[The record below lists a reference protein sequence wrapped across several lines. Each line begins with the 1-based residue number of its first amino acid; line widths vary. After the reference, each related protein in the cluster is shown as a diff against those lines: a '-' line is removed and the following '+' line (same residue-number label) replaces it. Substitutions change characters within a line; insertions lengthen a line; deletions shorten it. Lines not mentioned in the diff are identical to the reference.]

1 MTPESDDQSH
11 ESTDDGLKAT
21 SRITW
26 AEAYGC
32 DDPRETLD
40 RYNAT
45 REQQGWISI
54 ARAFESRLRITRFVP
69 DSLRPEISPAN
80 LAPATIFLLA
90 ATNERPAGRI
100 GHVSAELAVSSF
112 GSTTVEMPGKRLAGG
127 QLVADEVT
135 KSLLKVVR
143 FLAPDATAPSFQIVI
158 PREGVGDSHALA
170 CGLAGMLAML
180 GTGSRVGVAA
190 TGGFDVVDRR
200 FVPVPASSL
209 RSKLEVAR
217 RWGVQR
223 LLVVEGQSFEGV
235 PDFPDRSGDSLG
247 RSWSGI
253 EIIEVPSDPAAL
265 PVQVA
270 EHVALN
276 PPYAVLRQA
285 LGLYDF
291 NVARRLET
299 TLDAVFEATAPFIP
313 DLIQSEIALPAGDV
327 DRRDASESDSEAPR
341 KQSLSGVTDPILIL
355 MAADIR
361 SRKCLHEGRSA
372 EAAAWLEIARRHR
385 LQGDLPE
392 GVIGDYLQYEQAA
405 HRAIVAVDQ
414 GDLRDSESAGGV
426 HAELDELISD
436 LDQRWCTKHQA
447 MQQIF
452 LQNTRS
458 RRLLYVARLTG
469 REDLRKRALHDCLSG
484 RPRWQELLED
494 HAAQNLKL
502 GNTTIRRQENFW
514 IEHLVTEASMIEPAA
529 FGTGSWHPSVSSITG
544 LEEARGVWTESAA
557 FEVRDLSSYDLLA
570 LVQWRWLTQAVDRH
584 ELETIR
590 IRLLDMVKALPAQAT
605 AGHPICSVAEWLLRI
620 DASGMLDRTS
630 LHHLLA
636 DALVPHLDKSPE
648 GPEVGMPSIDRLSGS
663 IQRVLA
669 LRTAAVLDQEEV
681 SISTKKMDTPSW
693 LSSIRAV
700 ARPDSLQSLFDEVRS
715 EPSLVV
721 ARCPY

>member
-1 MTPESDDQSH
+1 MTPELDDRSH
-11 ESTDDGLKAT
+11 EPTDDGPKAT

-26 AEAYGC
+26 AKAYGC
-32 DDPRETLD
+32 DDPRETLE
-40 RYNAT
+40 RYNAA
-45 REQQGWISI
+45 REEQGWISI
-54 ARAFESRLRITRFVP
+54 ARAFESRLRIPRFVP
-69 DSLRPEISPAN
+69 DSLRPEIIAAN

-90 ATNERPAGRI
+90 ATNEDPPGRI

-127 QLVADEVT
+127 QIVADEVT

-190 TGGFDVVDRR
+190 TGGFDVIKRR

-209 RSKLEVAR
+209 RSKLEAAH

-223 LLVVEGQSFEGV
+223 LFVVEGQSFEGV
-235 PDFPDRSGDSLG
+235 PDFPDRSGHSLG
-247 RSWSGI
+247 ISWSGI

-276 PPYAVLRQA
+276 PPHAALRHA

-291 NVARRLET
+291 NVARLLET

-313 DLIQSEIALPAGDV
+313 DSIRDEMALLTDDADCC
-327 DRRDASESDSEAPR
+327 DASQPASDVQHERSAG
-341 KQSLSGVTDPILIL
+341 GVTDPILIL

-385 LQGDLPE
+385 FQGDLPD

-405 HRAIVAVDQ
+405 HRAIVALDQ
-414 GDLRDSESAGGV
+414 GDLRDSEPAGGV

-458 RRLLYVARLTG
+458 RRVLYLARLTG
-469 REDLRKRALHDCLSG
+469 REDLRTQALDDCLAG
-484 RPRWQELLED
+484 RSRWQELLED
-494 HAAQNLKL
+494 HAAKKLKL

-514 IEHLVTEASMIEPAA
+514 IEHLVTQASMIDPTA
-529 FGTGSWHPSVSSITG
+529 FGTGSWHPSGSSITG
-544 LEEARGVWTESAA
+544 LEEAQGVWTESAA

-570 LVQWRWLTQAVDRH
+570 LVQWRWLTQAVDRN

-590 IRLLDMVKALPAQAT
+590 IRLLGMVKALPAEAT

-620 DASGMLDRTS
+620 DTAGMLDRTS
-630 LHHLLA
+630 LHQLLA
-636 DALVPHLDKSPE
+636 DALVPHVHDPRE
-648 GPEVGMPSIDRLSGS
+648 TPEVGVPSIDLLSGS

-669 LRTAAVLDQEEV
+669 LRTAAVLDQEKV
-681 SISTKKMDTPSW
+681 SINTKELDAPSW
-693 LSSIRAV
+693 LSSIRSA
-700 ARPDSLQSLFDEVRS
+700 ARPDSLKSLFDEVRS
-715 EPSLVV
+715 DPSLVV